1 MYVIR
6 LGEVKHDFIIW
17 SCSCFLR
24 ISKCFR
30 RYPPSKRN
38 WIIAGACFIYLFYVV
53 SQVVYVL
60 PTDRLSG
67 KYKYRGARGIFAS
80 RFDDTLQETTGSRVA
95 PNANVSYSTT
105 PKYNVVYI
113 TLKSKRRKPAIIRG
127 TIRPKLRKKT
137 VSKNRR
143 SQSSFINEVDIG
155 TEAEEKPRHTYQSA
169 LSRKSSR
176 YVYNALKN
184 INPNNSDTESHYS
197 AIRIYSERAP
207 PWFSKG
213 DIEALRF
220 LADSK
225 ISGIKEVS
233 FTGRRNVFLFE
244 SMTDAS
250 ANSPSKYNQMDD
262 NAVCQGRCALI
273 KRPLDTSE
281 VFAFHLDRILGLNR
295 SIPAACRRFTFFED
309 DQPSPVVLWDPTLA
323 PADNEAQ
330 SSIRVTWGSYQ
341 HSLKDKCW
349 HRGAVPTAESG
360 CSSIHHYEWSR
371 LALFDFLLQVYNRL
385 DRNCCGFK
393 PRKEDTC
400 VKLGRHQQ
408 CSDPDSIEL
417 VHIIHRKHDPRRLV
431 LIDNKGYFDRD
442 EDNLNFKLL
451 EGIKELPEHAVSVLR
466 SHRLREKLLQSL
478 FLDEVYWESQGGRL
492 GIEKL
497 IDVIEKRAKV
507 LLTYINAHGIK
518 IVPMSM

>member
-1 MYVIR
+1 MFIIR
-6 LGEVKHDFIIW
+6 PGEVKHDLIIW

-38 WIIAGACFIYLFYVV
+38 WIIAGACFIYLFYIV
-53 SQVVYVL
+53 SQVAYVL
-60 PTDRLSG
+60 PTDRLSD
-67 KYKYRGARGIFAS
+67 KYKYRKARGIFIS
-80 RFDDTLQETTGSRVA
+80 RFDDTLQETTVFPIA
-95 PNANVSYSTT
+95 QNANVSYNTT

-137 VSKNRR
+137 FSKNRR
-143 SQSSFINEVDIG
+143 SQSSFLNEVDADG
-155 TEAEEKPRHTYQSA
+155 EGEGKRTQEYESA
-169 LSRKSSR
+169 ISLKSAR
-176 YVYNALKN
+176 NVYHVLKN
-184 INPNNSDTESHYS
+184 MNPDNSDTDSYS
-197 AIRIYSERAP
+197 SIRIYSERAP

-220 LADSK
+220 LADCK
-225 ISGIKEVS
+225 ISEIKEVS
-233 FTGRRNVFLFE
+233 FTGRRNSLIFE
-244 SMTDAS
+244 SMTDTS
-250 ANSPSKYNQMDD
+250 ANSPGKYNHMGD

-295 SIPAACRRFTFFED
+295 SVPAACRRFSFFED
-309 DQPSPVVLWDPTLA
+309 DRPSPVVLWDSTLS

-330 SSIRVTWGSYQ
+330 SSIRLTWGSYQ
-341 HSLKDKCW
+341 RALKHNCW
-349 HRGAVPTAESG
+349 HRGTVPKVESG

-371 LALFDFLLQVYNRL
+371 LVLFDFLLQVYNRL

-417 VHIIHRKHDPRRLV
+417 VHIIHRTYDQRRLV
-431 LIDNKGYFDRD
+431 LIDNRGYFDRD
-442 EDNLNFKLL
+442 EDNLDFKLL
-451 EGIKELPEHAVSVLR
+451 EGIKELPEHAVSVLKT
-466 SHRLREKLLQSL
+466 HRLRERLLQSL
-478 FLDEVYWESQGGRL
+478 FLDRLYWESQGGRR

-507 LLTYINAHGIK
+507 LLTYINAHGIN
-518 IVPMSM
+518 IVPMST